1 MSERADRI
9 AINLVQGSQ
18 PKLEEDLRGVFAT
31 AAAAESRPIAVA
43 AAAARA
49 IGQGTLVTVEAEKGP
64 WTRYRVAIRVQ
75 GMPVTI
81 GTVEVT
87 ER

>member
-1 MSERADRI
+1 MSSAGI
-9 AINLVQGSQ
+9 VVKLVQGSQ
-18 PKLEEDLRGVFAT
+18 PALETSLEQVFVAAVREAPGV
-31 AAAAESRPIAVA
+31 PQAVA
-43 AAAARA
+43 VVAAHS
-49 IGQGTLVTVEAEKGP
+49 IGRGATVAVEAEKGG